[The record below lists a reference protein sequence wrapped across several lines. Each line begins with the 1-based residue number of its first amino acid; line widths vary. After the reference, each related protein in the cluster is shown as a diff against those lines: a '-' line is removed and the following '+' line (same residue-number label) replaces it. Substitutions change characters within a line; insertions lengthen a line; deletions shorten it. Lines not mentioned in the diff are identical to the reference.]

1 MTERPQLVVIT
12 GMSGAGKTLASNALE
27 DLGFYVIDNLPAGLI
42 SQVVEQAD
50 LPESHRRRL
59 ALVVD
64 ARGGL
69 SFDELEQVL
78 LALVRDGIQA
88 TLVFLDADD
97 EVLMTRYEESRRPHP
112 VEAPTVAESI
122 ALERAALEELREQ
135 ADVLIDTTDRTV
147 HELRD
152 EIHDVFAGET
162 PRRPLRVA
170 VTSFGFKHGMPRVA
184 DLVFDVR
191 FLPNPHWEPELQ
203 PLTGLDEPVR
213 KFVLSPPD
221 TGEFLCRS
229 EALLEFLLPRY
240 EAERKSYLTIA
251 IGCTGGRHRSVAIAE
266 ALGAWLAEQD
276 VDVTVRHRDAGV

>member
-1 MTERPQLVVIT
+1 
-12 GMSGAGKTLASNALE
+12 
-27 DLGFYVIDNLPAGLI
+27 
-42 SQVVEQAD
+42 
-50 LPESHRRRL
+50 
-59 ALVVD
+59 
-64 ARGGL
+64 
-69 SFDELEQVL
+69 
-78 LALVRDGIQA
+78 
-88 TLVFLDADD
+88 
-97 EVLMTRYEESRRPHP
+97 
-112 VEAPTVAESI
+112 VAESI
-122 ALERAALEELREQ
+122 ALERAALEELRER
-135 ADVLIDTTDRTV
+135 ADVLIDTTERTV

-191 FLPNPHWEPELQ
+191 FLPNPHWEPELR

-213 KFVLSPPD
+213 EFVLSPPD
-221 TGEFLCRS
+221 TGEFLRRS

-266 ALGAWLAEQD
+266 ALGGWLAEQE

>member
-1 MTERPQLVVIT
+1 
-12 GMSGAGKTLASNALE
+12 
-27 DLGFYVIDNLPAGLI
+27 VIDNLPAGLI

-170 VTSFGFKHGMPRVA
+170 VTSFRFKHGMPRVA